1 LPRAS
6 AIAVLLLLALVLAG
20 AAARAQAPASAV
32 SADAAVAEM
41 SSSYTLPTD
50 WTLVTVKALPKPPA
64 DTPGHPSP
72 DPTQPSQTTP
82 RPVADELPIKGTAC
96 IRVPLTAKHGN
107 PTSVIVAVELPFDC
121 YGQPMGEQDLANF
134 GSGAAQGFKQN
145 FDLIDPVFGLYSLGT
160 HQFWIER
167 AKGSIKGSGGSQ
179 PPSEYTL
186 EIACTMLKKGAACW
200 MTMAADA
207 ACLHVFEDAYV
218 KLDDDASTPLVPANA
233 FEKPPS

>member
-1 LPRAS
+1 LPRAF
-6 AIAVLLLLALVLAG
+6 AIAAFLVLALLLAG
-20 AAARAQAPASAV
+20 AAACAQAPASAV

-41 SSSYTLPTD
+41 SYSYTLPTD
-50 WTLVTVKALPKPPA
+50 WTIVAVKPLPRPPA

-72 DPTQPSQTTP
+72 DPTQPSQATP

-96 IRVPLTAKHGN
+96 IRVPLTAEHGN

-121 YGQPMGEQDLANF
+121 YGQPMGEQDLADF
-134 GSGAAQGFKQN
+134 GSGAAEGFKQN
-145 FDLIDPVFGLYSLGT
+145 FDLIDPVFAAYSLGT
-160 HQFWIER
+160 HRFWIER
-167 AKGSIKGSGGSQ
+167 AKGSVKGQ
-179 PPSEYTL
+179 PQAQYTL